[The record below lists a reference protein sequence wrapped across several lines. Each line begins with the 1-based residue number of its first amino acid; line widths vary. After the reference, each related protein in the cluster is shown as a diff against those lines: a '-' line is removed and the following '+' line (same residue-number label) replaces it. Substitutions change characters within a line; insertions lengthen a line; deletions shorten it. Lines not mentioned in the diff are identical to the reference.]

1 MAGGIP
7 KLTAQRVAIIFL
19 ILAVFDAIAGQRVL
33 AMVCAGVA
41 IVISLAAG
49 FLARGPRKNGKGR

>member
-7 KLTAQRVAIIFL
+7 KLTAQRVAIICL

-33 AMVCAGVA
+33 AMVFAGVA
-41 IVISLAAG
+41 IVISLASG
-49 FLARGPRKNGKGR
+49 FLARAARKNGKGR